1 MSEDVVTETGVRAR
15 TRRAILDAAIETLT
29 KQPGASLADIAAAA
43 NVGRTTVHRYFPE
56 RSDLIDAISLD
67 ALDKIS
73 QGTEKARLQDGP
85 AHTALARLC
94 QEYFEFGDVFQL
106 LFTMPDLVTRPEWQE
121 ESDDDRVLLRLI
133 ERGHAE
139 GTIDPAMTKE
149 WLLQLLWSLLYTAWE
164 LVREKTPK
172 HEALTLCL
180 RSLEKVVVADRVPK

>member
-1 MSEDVVTETGVRAR
+1 MSEGVVTETGVRAR

-29 KQPGASLADIAAAA
+29 RQPNATLADIAAAA

-56 RSDLIDAISLD
+56 RSDLIDAVSFD

-73 QGTEKARLQDGP
+73 QGTERARLDEGP
-85 AHTALARLC
+85 APAALARLC

-106 LFTMPDLVTRPEWQE
+106 LFTMPDLMTRQEWQE
-121 ESDDDRVLLRLI
+121 ESDDDRAILRLI
-133 ERGHAE
+133 ERGHTE
-139 GTIDPAMTKE
+139 GTIEPAMTKE

-164 LVREKTPK
+164 MARDKTPK

-180 RSLEKVVVADRVPK
+180 RSLEKVIAAD